1 MISEVFIPK
10 KIVPGNRFISA
21 FLTPLETMEGNMVLT
36 TLIVVLVIMMV
47 IGAPISITL
56 GISGLAAILLMDVPF
71 VVVPQKI
78 YTGMNIFPLLCLPF
92 FILAGELMGHGG
104 LTKRLLDFAVICLGK
119 IRGGLSLANV
129 MASMLFG
136 GITGAAA
143 ADASALGSIE
153 IPMMKENGYDAS
165 FSAAITAASSCIG
178 TIIPPSL
185 SVVIYAMAVS
195 GVSIGGLFAAGMI
208 PGIIVGL
215 ALMGTCYIIS
225 IKRNYPK
232 REHKVSLREFL
243 VTTKNAFLAIMAPVF
258 ILGPILFGIATPTEA
273 ASIAVVYA
281 FIITFFVYKEI
292 KLSDLLPMFI
302 RAGAITAV
310 VMIIIGC
317 SGIFGWVVAMEQVA
331 LKLETAV
338 KPLGYYG
345 FIMAINIIFL
355 IIGTF
360 MDQNPAILILA
371 PVFAPIAADLG
382 IEPIHF
388 GTIVLINLTIGLVTP
403 PLGQNLFIVA
413 PIAGVTFEEV
423 TKEILIFLAV
433 EIGVLLLVSYVP
445 IVSLWIPRLLG
456 YVQ

>member
-1 MISEVFIPK
+1 MNSEDFIPV
-10 KIVPGNRFISA
+10 KIVPWNRFISA
-21 FLTPLETMEGNMVLT
+21 LPTPLERTQGNMILT
-36 TLIVVLVIMMV
+36 VLIVILVIMLL
-47 IGAPISITL
+47 IGTPVSIAL
-56 GISGLAAILLMDVPF
+56 GISGLGAILLMDVPF

-78 YTGMNIFPLLCLPF
+78 FTGMNIFPLLCLPF

-104 LTKRLLDFAVICLGK
+104 LTKRLLDFAVICLGR

-153 IPMMKENGYDAS
+153 IPMMKENGYDAP
-165 FSAAITAASSCIG
+165 FSAAVTAASSCIG
-178 TIIPPSL
+178 PIIPPSL
-185 SVVIYAMAVS
+185 PVVIYAMAVS

-225 IKRNYPK
+225 IKRGYPK
-232 REHKVSLREFL
+232 REHKVSFREFL
-243 VTTKNAFLAIMAPVF
+243 VSAKDAFLALLTPVI

-281 FIITFFVYKEI
+281 FIITFFVYKEL
-292 KLSDLLPMFI
+292 KLSDLPPMFV
-302 RAGAITAV
+302 RAGTITAV

-317 SGIFGWVVAMEQVA
+317 SNIFGWVVAIEQVA
-331 LKLETAV
+331 MKLETAV

-345 FIMAINIIFL
+345 FILAVNVIFL
-355 IIGTF
+355 VVGTF
-360 MDQNPAILILA
+360 MDLNPSIIILA
-371 PVFAPIAADLG
+371 PVFAPIAANLG
-382 IEPIHF
+382 MEPIHF
-388 GTIVLINLTIGLVTP
+388 GMIVIINTVIGLITP

-413 PIAGVTFEEV
+413 PLARITFEEV
-423 TKEILIFLAV
+423 TKAIVIFLVV

-445 IVSLWIPRLLG
+445 IVSLWVPRLLG
-456 YVQ
+456 YVK

>member
-1 MISEVFIPK
+1 
-10 KIVPGNRFISA
+10 
-21 FLTPLETMEGNMVLT
+21 MVLT
-36 TLIVVLVIMMV
+36 TLIVILVIMLA
-47 IGAPISITL
+47 IGTPVSISL
-56 GISGLAAILLMDVPF
+56 GISGLGAILLMDVPL
-71 VVVPQKI
+71 VIVPQKI
-78 YTGMNIFPLLCLPF
+78 FTGMNIFPLLCLPF

-104 LTKRLLDFAVICLGK
+104 LTRRLLNFAVICLGF

-153 IPMMKENGYDAS
+153 IPMMKENGYDAP

-178 TIIPPSL
+178 PIIPPSL
-185 SVVIYAMAVS
+185 PVVIYAMAVS

-215 ALMGTCYIIS
+215 ALMATCYILS
-225 IKRNYPK
+225 IKRGYPK
-232 REHKVSLREFL
+232 REYQVSFRDFL
-243 VTTKNAFLAIMAPVF
+243 VSAKDAFLALLTPGI
-258 ILGPILFGIATPTEA
+258 ILGPILLGIATPTEA

-281 FIITFFVYKEI
+281 FIITFFVYKEL
-292 KLSDLLPMFI
+292 KLSDLPPMFV

-317 SGIFGWVVAMEQVA
+317 SNIFGWVVAIEQVA

-345 FIMAINIIFL
+345 FILAVNIIFL
-355 IIGTF
+355 IVGTF
-360 MDQNPAILILA
+360 MDLNPSILILA
-371 PVFAPIAADLG
+371 PVFAPIAVNLG
-382 IEPIHF
+382 MEPIHF
-388 GTIVLINLTIGLVTP
+388 GMIVIINTVIGLITP

-413 PIAGVTFEEV
+413 PLAGITFEQV

-456 YVQ
+456 YVS

>member
-1 MISEVFIPK
+1 MNSEDFIPV

-21 FLTPLETMEGNMVLT
+21 LLTPLERTEGNMILT
-36 TLIVVLVIMMV
+36 VLIVILVIMLL
-47 IGAPISITL
+47 IGTPISIAL
-56 GISGLAAILLMDVPF
+56 GISGLGAILLMDVPF

-78 YTGMNIFPLLCLPF
+78 FTGMNIFPLLCLPF

-104 LTKRLLDFAVICLGK
+104 LTRRLLDFAVICLGK

-153 IPMMKENGYDAS
+153 IPMMKENGYDAP
-165 FSAAITAASSCIG
+165 FSAAVTAASSCIG
-178 TIIPPSL
+178 PIIPPSL
-185 SVVIYAMAVS
+185 PVVIYAMAVS

-215 ALMGTCYIIS
+215 ALMGTCYIMS
-225 IKRNYPK
+225 IKRGYPK

-243 VTTKNAFLAIMAPVF
+243 VSAKDAFLALLTPAI

-281 FIITFFVYKEI
+281 FIITFFVYKEV
-292 KLSDLLPMFI
+292 KLSDLPPMFV

-317 SGIFGWVVAMEQVA
+317 SNIFGWVVAIEQVA
-331 LKLETAV
+331 MKLETAV

-345 FIMAINIIFL
+345 FILAVNVIFL
-355 IIGTF
+355 IVGTF
-360 MDQNPAILILA
+360 MDLNPSIIILA
-371 PVFAPIAADLG
+371 PVFAPIAANLG
-382 IEPIHF
+382 MEPIHF
-388 GTIVLINLTIGLVTP
+388 GMIVIINTVIGLITP

-413 PIAGVTFEEV
+413 PLARITFEEV
-423 TKEILIFLAV
+423 TKAIVIFLVV

-445 IVSLWIPRLLG
+445 IISLWVPRLLG
-456 YVQ
+456 YVK